1 MSDDTQTR
9 ASIVANVD
17 KSHGNSP
24 RRLAGVAVD
33 PALRGRGPKPGA
45 PNAGRP
51 PSDVRKAMRLA
62 LEDRL
67 GVLADIADNPA
78 SNAGDRIRALE
89 VLARYGLGT
98 SDTLTADVTARP
110 GVIALP
116 PEGGE

>member
-1 MSDDTQTR
+1 MLVPQP
-9 ASIVANVD
+9 
-17 KSHGNSP
+17 HGGA
-24 RRLAGVAVD
+24 L
-33 PALRGRGPKPGA
+33 LRGRGDWPGA
-45 PNAGRP
+45 GGRP
-51 PSDVRKAMRLA
+51 PSEVRKAMRLA

-67 GVLADIADNPA
+67 TVLADIADNPA

-116 PEGGE
+116 PEGTE